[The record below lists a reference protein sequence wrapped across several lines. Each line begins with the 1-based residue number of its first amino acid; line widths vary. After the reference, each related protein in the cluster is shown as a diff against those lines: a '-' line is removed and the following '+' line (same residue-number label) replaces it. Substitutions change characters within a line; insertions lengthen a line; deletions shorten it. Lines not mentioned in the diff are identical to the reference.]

1 MTIMY
6 AIIRDGKGGYYTSTV
21 FGYYC
26 PVSTQNSRKRRL
38 ESIHNQF
45 FVVLSKDKKRLVKKE
60 IFPRRKRR
68 LDPLVLIVDEENED
82 WIVDEEGHGCVDFLT
97 GVDFEAAEAEPVLTA
112 QLLERCIQMDSAYI
126 YQEYQDVRAE
136 KDLRNLSCVAGGFHD
151 AYIET
156 CRQDGTQ
163 IYVLFDGIWGCKIEI
178 WFEGE
183 AAYSVEAGNP
193 GKDPIWYS
201 AALVQKDGFYYLVDD
216 DSADVDHLDDQ
227 CCWFRGRSLR
237 YHVIPNH

>member
-1 MTIMY
+1 M
-6 AIIRDGKGGYYTSTV
+6 
-21 FGYYC
+21 
-26 PVSTQNSRKRRL
+26 
-38 ESIHNQF
+38 
-45 FVVLSKDKKRLVKKE
+45 
-60 IFPRRKRR
+60 
-68 LDPLVLIVDEENED
+68 DPLVLIVDEGNED
-82 WIVDEEGHGCVDFLT
+82 WIVDEKGHGCVDFLT
-97 GVDFEAAEAEPVLTA
+97 GVDFEAAGDEPVLTA
-112 QLLERCIQMDSAYI
+112 QLLEWCIQMDSAYI

-136 KDLRNLSCVAGGFHD
+136 KDLRNLFCVAGGFHD